1 MKKYFH
7 LFSLFIFASPFLLG
21 FQQHNQS
28 ISYTHP
34 AIVVSGDVSY
44 ISVQNVPAGT
54 AITSTNYWTPLLN
67 TAPTVD
73 PGDPATTEPGTS
85 DSDLGNLTPP
95 EDNNESN
102 EDTSSGSFIHNQNQS
117 YSHPKI
123 VVSNGVSYISLQDVP
138 AGVAITN
145 TVYWTPLLTT
155 APTEDPGDP
164 PTTEPDSS
172 DANLSELPL
181 PDDSNDSDNDG
192 IPNSKEIEIGSDPNV
207 SDAAVFNYAMGLG
220 IETGK
225 NLILNDP
232 ASYSLVTM
240 KDFNATLA
248 AAEASSAIAV
258 ANARQSGVEEGK
270 NLVTNSP
277 ATYGLVSEADKTN
290 AVSQATTN
298 GIQSVLSNP
307 SAFNLFT
314 QTDFEDE
321 LQTIQSSADANMTPY
336 TYGWFYTPERG
347 WLWTTNSV
355 FPWIYDANTTDWLYF
370 KNGSEL
376 PRFYEYYSKKWLN
389 WEEFAPVKRTAVLFS
404 NSGKTVVEKVG
415 STYHY
420 LDLEGVSSWSVFK
433 VGETWQIN
441 TDYHEN
447 GKAYSWEGALD
458 EYSFDDFTLSSYE
471 ITEEGVYLLHSN
483 NISTFYEIESVEG
496 GIVTCNYGL
505 TGQDPIAK
513 SYFFTDQA
521 KAIEFYQSK
530 L

>member
-21 FQQHNQS
+21 FQQHDQS
-28 ISYTHP
+28 FSYTHP
-34 AIVVSGDVSY
+34 AIVVSGGVSY
-44 ISVQNVPAGT
+44 ISVQTVPAGT
-54 AITSTNYWTPLLN
+54 AITSTSYWTPLLSS
-67 TAPTVD
+67 APTAD
-73 PGDPATTEPGTS
+73 PGDPPENTI
-85 DSDLGNLTPP
+85 DSDLNNTTPP
-95 EDNNESN
+95 EDDNDSN
-102 EDTSSGSFIHNQNQS
+102 ENTSSGSFIHNQNQS

-123 VVSNGVSYISLQDVP
+123 LVSNGVSYISLQDVP

-145 TVYWTPLLTT
+145 TVYWTPLLNT
-155 APTEDPGDP
+155 APTADPGDP
-164 PTTEPDSS
+164 PSTEPDTS
-172 DANLSELPL
+172 DANLSELPP

-192 IPNSKEIEIGSDPNV
+192 ISNSKEIEIGSDPNV
-207 SDAAVFNYAMGLG
+207 SDAAVFNYAIGLG

-240 KDFNATLA
+240 EDFNTTLA

-258 ANARQSGVEEGK
+258 SNARQSGVEEGK
-270 NLVTNSP
+270 NLFTTSP

-336 TYGWFYTPERG
+336 THGWFYTPEPVG
-347 WLWTTNSV
+347 YGLKNAV

-376 PRFYEYYSKKWLN
+376 PGFMSISAR
-389 WEEFAPVKRTAVLFS
+389 
-404 NSGKTVVEKVG
+404 
-415 STYHY
+415 
-420 LDLEGVSSWSVFK
+420 
-433 VGETWQIN
+433 
-441 TDYHEN
+441 N
-447 GKAYSWEGALD
+447 GLIGRS
-458 EYSFDDFTLSSYE
+458 
-471 ITEEGVYLLHSN
+471 LH
-483 NISTFYEIESVEG
+483 
-496 GIVTCNYGL
+496 
-505 TGQDPIAK
+505 P
-513 SYFFTDQA
+513 
-521 KAIEFYQSK
+521 
-530 L
+530 